1 MDAKLTLS
9 IRPDV
14 IARAKEWARKE
25 GKSLSAAVEELLDK
39 AIRQDAREKSSLDI
53 IKELGAE
60 RKSDRHLTDEEYEQR
75 KRDHLMMKY
84 GGK

>member
-25 GKSLSAAVEELLDK
+25 GKSLSSAVEEYLDK
-39 AIRQDAREKSSLDI
+39 ITQQSSQKKSALNTIR
-53 IKELGAE
+53 ELGAQMAE
-60 RKSDRHLTDEEYEQR
+60 QAITDEEVAARIHQQR
-75 KRDHLMMKY
+75 MKH
-84 GGK
+84 